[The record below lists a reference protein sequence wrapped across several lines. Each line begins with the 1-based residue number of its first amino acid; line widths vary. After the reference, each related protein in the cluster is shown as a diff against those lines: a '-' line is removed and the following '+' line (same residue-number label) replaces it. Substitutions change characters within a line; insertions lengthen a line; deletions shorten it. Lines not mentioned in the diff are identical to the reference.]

1 MLSRYTSSF
10 HGFWQVGPARF
21 WVRRTFC
28 QSYRQHSGY
37 THGIFEQDSNS
48 SLKQILPLWTPV
60 IHTCYLLPWGR
71 GGAPLSGQGR
81 LSSSV
86 WYVSEPEFLQL
97 LWHEPIQFLS
107 TSSALPDK
115 SPEDRQRQICKFF
128 GYCKPKLANAQLWYL
143 LRPNLVK
150 WSTIS
155 IRKQFTD
162 GFCPYLLSVP
172 CHRLDDG
179 DHHIH

>member
-48 SLKQILPLWTPV
+48 SLKQILPLWTV
-60 IHTCYLLPWGR
+60 TELQWFTHV
-71 GGAPLSGQGR
+71 A
-81 LSSSV
+81 SSV

-97 LWHEPIQFLS
+97 KPGAMTRTYPIL
-107 TSSALPDK
+107 K
-115 SPEDRQRQICKFF
+115 YF
-128 GYCKPKLANAQLWYL
+128 GYCKPKLANTQLWYL
-143 LRPNLVK
+143 LRPNLEK

-155 IRKQFTD
+155 IRNNLQMASAPTYFLCLAIGLMMVIITYIKVIIFEA
-162 GFCPYLLSVP
+162 
-172 CHRLDDG
+172 
-179 DHHIH
+179 